1 MDSGLAPLLRL
12 QAAERI
18 DAAEAS
24 RAANLAAG
32 DIRLWFGLRGIY
44 ESCAQAS
51 AFVGDELKDLLKA
64 TGRPWCP
71 AGPGGQGACDL
82 GFSSASGFLYAGMP
96 ERDFGWYVT
105 IPWELADE
113 ASLAAFLHDLARRA
127 GLRPAIFSALNFM
140 AAPVLAAAALDRLD
154 RKRPD
159 LALAAISTIQTAW
172 GHDIDRVLDLD
183 VAASTARHP
192 GLMREL
198 NVERRPL
205 EFAILRTM
213 LVKGSSVR
221 GAQVPLNGY
230 TRPSLR
236 RVADPEMI
244 AAGNTLVADGWLGDF
259 VRHGVGPYFVAT
271 RGEKLRKLT
280 SYDALTI

>member
-12 QAAERI
+12 QVAERI
-18 DAAEAS
+18 DAGAAS
-24 RAANLAAG
+24 QVANLALG
-32 DIRLWFGLRGIY
+32 DIRLWFSLRGVY
-44 ESCAQAS
+44 ESCAKAS
-51 AFVGDELKDLLKA
+51 IDVAGQLKDSLKA
-64 TGRPWCP
+64 IGRPWCP
-71 AGPGGQGACDL
+71 AGPGGYGACDL
-82 GFSSASGFLYAGMP
+82 EFSSSSGFLYAGMP

-105 IPWELADE
+105 IPWEFADE
-113 ASLAAFLHDLARRA
+113 TNLAFFWHDLARRA
-127 GLRPAIFSALNFM
+127 GLRPTVFGALNFM
-140 AAPVLAAAALDRLD
+140 AAPALAVAKLDQLD

-159 LALAAISTIQTAW
+159 LALAAIGVIQTTW

-183 VAASTARHP
+183 VAAGTARHP
-192 GLMREL
+192 GLVREL

-236 RVADPEMI
+236 RVADPELI
-244 AAGNTLVADGWLGDF
+244 AAGAALVADGWLGSF
-259 VRHGVGPYFVAT
+259 VRHATGPYFVAT

-280 SYDALTI
+280 SYDVLTI